1 MACINV
7 LNDLGFHKLIFM
19 AMITVLSVMKNII
32 FCIVY
37 LYHPAKRITKS

>member
-19 AMITVLSVMKNII
+19 AVITVLNVMENII
-32 FCIVY
+32 FSIIY
-37 LYHPAKRITKS
+37 LYHPARRITES